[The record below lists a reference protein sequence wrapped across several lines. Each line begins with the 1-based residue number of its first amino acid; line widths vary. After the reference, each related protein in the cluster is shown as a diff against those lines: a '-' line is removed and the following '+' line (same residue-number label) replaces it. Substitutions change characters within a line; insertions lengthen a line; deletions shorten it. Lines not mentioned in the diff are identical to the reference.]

1 MPVLYMIGLILML
14 PLPLFIVGSTCIGL
28 LSNLS
33 RKEFICLILFLL
45 FLVGLVIAGIGT
57 G

>member
-28 LSNLS
+28 FSNLT
-33 RKEFICLILFLL
+33 RNEFILLILLLL
-45 FLVGLVIAGIGT
+45 FIVGLIMVSIG
-57 G
+57 